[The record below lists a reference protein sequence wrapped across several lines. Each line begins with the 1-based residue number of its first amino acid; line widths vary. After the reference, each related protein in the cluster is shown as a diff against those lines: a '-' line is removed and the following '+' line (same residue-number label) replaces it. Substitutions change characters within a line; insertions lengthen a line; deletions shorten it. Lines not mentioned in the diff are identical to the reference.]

1 MRRIVV
7 AFALALCFFLP
18 AGRNSTFRAVFRP
31 VRFRQIV
38 AAAENAFLSVCPVE
52 QGGAQASV
60 QRQDGGA
67 EPTAHQRICDALRA
81 DTFLT
86 IVQEQT
92 VPTGDFLS
100 WHGDQKSICQPTP
113 VLDRR
118 LLRTGGYRPDS
129 CYPILPGSGQIERCC
144 RDQIGRRTKKSLHP
158 HVSRK
163 QALRFKRLA
172 RRSTPFSVV
181 LLLPGFLF
189 CTWDSTAEISPGR
202 YQNTP

>member
-92 VPTGDFLS
+92 VPT
-100 WHGDQKSICQPTP
+100 IVVTAAMYQPP
-113 VLDRR
+113 
-118 LLRTGGYRPDS
+118 GG
-129 CYPILPGSGQIERCC
+129 
-144 RDQIGRRTKKSLHP
+144 
-158 HVSRK
+158 
-163 QALRFKRLA
+163 A
-172 RRSTPFSVV
+172 V
-181 LLLPGFLF
+181 LLVVHVDNHGSF
-189 CTWDSTAEISPGR
+189 SPVG
-202 YQNTP
+202 NLM